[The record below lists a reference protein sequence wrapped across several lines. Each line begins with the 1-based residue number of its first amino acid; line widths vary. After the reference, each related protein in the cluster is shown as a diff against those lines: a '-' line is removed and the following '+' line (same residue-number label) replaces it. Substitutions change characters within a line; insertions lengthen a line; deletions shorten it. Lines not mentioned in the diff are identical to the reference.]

1 MHQDHSLLNLVI
13 NDPSD
18 SCGWWK
24 KEEQG
29 NYQCGVQS
37 ESVKLPEL
45 LKFSY
50 SSKKVATF
58 LQRETKASISLSL
71 KR

>member
-1 MHQDHSLLNLVI
+1 MIHQTPV
-13 NDPSD
+13 
-18 SCGWWK
+18 GGGK

-50 SSKKVATF
+50 SS
-58 LQRETKASISLSL
+58 S
-71 KR
+71 

>member
-1 MHQDHSLLNLVI
+1 MIHQTPV
-13 NDPSD
+13 
-18 SCGWWK
+18 GGGK

-29 NYQCGVQS
+29 NYQCSVQS

-50 SSKKVATF
+50 SSKKVPKF
-58 LQRETKASISLSL
+58 LQRKTKGSILLSL
-71 KR
+71 KI